1 MNAEQIGGPLDA
13 LEALGARPPDPATV
27 GLLIARMADIEPE
40 MVNWLW
46 PGRIP
51 LGKLTLLSGDP
62 GLGKSFLALDI
73 AARTSAGSSWP
84 DGAPGGV
91 PGNVIIASAEDG
103 AADTIVPRLRN
114 LDADTNRIY
123 AIEGVK
129 TERGRRAASLDTDL
143 ERIEIGVRSV
153 QARLLIVD
161 PIGAFLGAADS
172 HRDAEVRAILA
183 PLADMAERLR
193 VAILA
198 VAHLN
203 KAQQVSAIYRTGGSI
218 GFVAAARA
226 VHVLAA
232 DKGNRERRIFAPL
245 KNNLSRTAPALAF
258 SITGEP
264 PALEWEAAPAA
275 DINVDELLAPDPPRP
290 RGPKPESL
298 ERAKDFVQEQLRGSP
313 GPRPVEDVVQAA
325 TRAGISE
332 STIRRATKEIGVIR
346 SNSETFPRR
355 SFWQLPNNLTELSEA
370 PVRSRFPRGDTPNT
384 PETWLNCTKSLS
396 EKDFISSVNNL
407 TELSEA
413 PVRSSNTVR
422 SSYLDDRPRRRFEI

>member
-1 MNAEQIGGPLDA
+1 MNNGAESA
-13 LEALGARPPDPATV
+13 LEAMNAKPPDPASV
-27 GLLIARMADIEPE
+27 GLIIARTADIAPE
-40 MVNWLW
+40 AITWLW

-62 GLGKSFLALDI
+62 GLGKSFLALDV
-73 AARTSAGSSWP
+73 AARVSTGASWP
-84 DGAPGGV
+84 DGAPGGE
-91 PGNVIIASAEDG
+91 PGDVIVASAEDG
-103 AADTIVPRLRN
+103 TADTIIPRLRA
-114 LDADTNRIY
+114 LDANLCRVHV
-123 AIEGVK
+123 IEGVK
-129 TERGRRAASLDTDL
+129 TERGRRPASLDTDL
-143 ERIEIGVRSV
+143 ARIEVGVRHV
-153 QARLLIVD
+153 QARLVIID

-183 PLADMAERLR
+183 PLADMAERLH
-193 VAILA
+193 VAIIA

-313 GPRPVEDVVQAA
+313 GPRPVEDIIQAA

-332 STIRRATKEIGVIR
+332 STIRRAAKDIGVIR
-346 SNSETFPRR
+346 TNSGTFPRR

-370 PVRSRFPRGDTPNT
+370 PVRSEFPRGDTPNT
-384 PETWLNCTKSLS
+384 PETWLNSTKSFS